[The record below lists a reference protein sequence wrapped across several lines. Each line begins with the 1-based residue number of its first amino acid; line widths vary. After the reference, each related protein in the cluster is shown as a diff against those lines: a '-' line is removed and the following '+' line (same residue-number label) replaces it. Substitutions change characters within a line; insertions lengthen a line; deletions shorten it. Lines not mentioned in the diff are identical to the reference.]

1 VLLLL
6 SVFAAIVETAGISA
20 IMPFITVATNPSLT
34 ETNPFFNAPFR
45 AFGFESASNF
55 VIAFGIALI
64 AFYIFRGALLL
75 IQTYLIQRFSYG
87 RYHIIAYNLFR
98 SYLHMPYREFTR
110 KNSSKLTRTII
121 SEANNFILIIVAFLN
136 LATEI
141 SVVLILY
148 AILLLVNWKITAV
161 LTVFLLFQTLLLLLT
176 FSKTI
181 KKHGEARLRGQ
192 SALFSVLND
201 SLGNFKLIKL
211 LGNYEE
217 LFSRFSRA
225 SYGYAKSNITNLT
238 LQAVPRLFLET
249 LGFSIL
255 IALVVYVIYRYQDAS
270 FVIPIVSMFAL
281 ALYRLLPSVQR
292 IMYAINTVQF
302 YSGSLRIIHA
312 DLQGE
317 TESGGGDTVE
327 FNRAIALNNVSFS
340 YEREKPILSGVTFE
354 IKRGEKVGFIG
365 ESGSGKSTIADL
377 IAGIYKPE
385 SGEIA
390 IDGTPLCAANI
401 KSWRRKIGYI
411 PQEIYLFDGTA
422 GDNVSFGHTYDVDR
436 IAAALKKAHILKF
449 LNEHGGINAKVG
461 EGGVLLSG
469 GQKQRIGI
477 ARALYGDP
485 EVLILDEATSALD
498 PDTEAKIMEEIYGVT
513 ADMTLLI
520 IAHRVGTLARCD
532 RVYHVGNG
540 SVVPA

>member
-1 VLLLL
+1 
-6 SVFAAIVETAGISA
+6 
-20 IMPFITVATNPSLT
+20 MPFITIATNPSLT
-34 ETNPFFNAPFR
+34 ETNPYFSAVFR

-64 AFYIFRGALLL
+64 AFYVFRGALLL
-75 IQTYLIQRFSYG
+75 LQTYLIQRFSYG
-87 RYHIIAYNLFR
+87 RFHIIAYNLFR
-98 SYLHMPYREFTR
+98 SYLRMPYSEFTR
-110 KNSSKLTRTII
+110 KNSSKFTRTIFNEVTNLI
-121 SEANNFILIIVAFLN
+121 TIIVAFLN
-136 LATEI
+136 FATEI

-148 AILLLVNWKITAV
+148 AILLFVNWKITAV
-161 LTVFLLFQTLLLLLT
+161 LTVFLLFQTLLMLLT
-176 FSKTI
+176 LSKTI
-181 KKHGEARLRGQ
+181 KKHGEARIRRH
-192 SALFSVLND
+192 SALYSMLND

-217 LFSRFSRA
+217 LFSRFSKA
-225 SYGYAKSNITNLT
+225 SYGYAKSNIVNYT

-255 IALVVYVIYRYQDAS
+255 IALVVYVIYRYQDAT

-292 IMYAINTVQF
+292 IMQAINTVQF
-302 YSGSLRIIHA
+302 YIGSLRIVHA

-327 FNRAIALNNVSFS
+327 FNREIALHNVSFS
-340 YEREKPILSGVTFE
+340 YEKEKSIISGVAFK
-354 IKRGEKVGFIG
+354 IKRGEKVGFVG
-365 ESGSGKSTIADL
+365 ESGSGKSTIVDL

-390 IDGTPLCAANI
+390 IDGVPLCGANI

-411 PQEIYLFDGTA
+411 PQEIYLFDGTV
-422 GDNVSFGHTYDVDR
+422 GDNVSFGYTYDADR
-436 IAAALKKAHILKF
+436 ATAALKKAHIWQF
-449 LNEHGGINAKVG
+449 LSKHGGLDAKVG

-469 GQKQRIGI
+469 GQKQRVGI

-485 EVLILDEATSALD
+485 EILILDEATSALD
-498 PDTEAKIMEEIYGVT
+498 SETEAKIMDEIYG
-513 ADMTLLI
+513 AAASMTLLI
-520 IAHRVGTLARCD
+520 IAHRAGTLARCD
-532 RVYHVGNG
+532 RIYRVENG
-540 SVVPA
+540 AVMPA